1 MLFCLFFFG
10 GGGREGE
17 GKKWRARKNKTM
29 EKGNGK
35 KGKRV
40 LKNVLFNHEHFKH
53 LKANCVF

>member
-1 MLFCLFFFG
+1 MLFCL

-35 KGKRV
+35 KGKKCIKKRIV
-40 LKNVLFNHEHFKH
+40 
-53 LKANCVF
+53 